1 MSFFAGYG
9 YLSICGK
16 KLRDSTTYLLK
27 ALVAL
32 EEAKHLLRQR
42 RMKYAEK
49 WMGYIYI
56 YIMYM
61 RK

>member
-9 YLSICGK
+9 YVSICCK
-16 KLRDSTTYLLK
+16 KIEDSTTYRVGWGCNFLLPYLLK

-49 WMGYIYI
+49 
-56 YIMYM
+56 
-61 RK
+61 

>member
-49 WMGYIYI
+49 
-56 YIMYM
+56 
-61 RK
+61 

>member
-1 MSFFAGYG
+1 MVMCPFVA
-9 YLSICGK
+9 K
-16 KLRDSTTYLLK
+16 KIEDSTTYRVGWGCNFLLPYLLK

-49 WMGYIYI
+49 
-56 YIMYM
+56 
-61 RK
+61 